1 MNIVTQDSQL
11 AENFYAVSEHL
22 ANTDP
27 NDFDSQV
34 TPYLVT
40 CNALDRTLVCRFNS
54 KPFFGNPH
62 GYMHGGIIAAMVD
75 TAGGT
80 TIHAFCGG
88 QTHIVTISL
97 QISYI
102 RPVLVEKP
110 LFVRVHVQQIG
121 GRVAYT
127 SAEAWQEEGKI
138 VSTCSGVYHVIHG
151 VGPDI
156 SQK

>member
-1 MNIVTQDSQL
+1 MKLVSENSQL
-11 AENFYAVSEHL
+11 TENFHAVSEHL
-22 ANTDP
+22 ANADP

-34 TPYLVT
+34 TPCLVS
-40 CNALDRTLVCRFNS
+40 CDAANRTLICRFDS

-75 TAGGT
+75 TAGGS
-80 TIHAFCGG
+80 TIHSFCGR

-110 LFVRVHVQQIG
+110 LFVRVNVQQIG

-151 VGPDI
+151 VGPGA
-156 SQK
+156 KPE